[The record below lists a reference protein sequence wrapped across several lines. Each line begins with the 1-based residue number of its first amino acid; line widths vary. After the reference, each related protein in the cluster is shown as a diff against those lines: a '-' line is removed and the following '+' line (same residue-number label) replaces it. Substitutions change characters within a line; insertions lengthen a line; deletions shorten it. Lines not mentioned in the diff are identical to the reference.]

1 MNQTEATIKGVC
13 IGMGYFSLDSFL
25 NFLLYTGTGF
35 ILILIGIVA
44 FAFTTKFSEWNLIK
58 VGNMAVALKLWGK
71 VIGLGIT
78 LYTVWS
84 SSVHILDAI
93 IWGLIGI
100 ATQVVVYLII
110 EYVLTPKTSL
120 EKKVEEGN
128 TAVGF
133 SLFAVGITVGLIIA
147 GSLSY

>member
-1 MNQTEATIKGVC
+1 MDF
-13 IGMGYFSLDSFL
+13 FSFESFL
-25 NFLLYTGTGF
+25 NFLSYVGTGL

-44 FAFTTKFSEWNLIK
+44 FSLTTKFSEWQLIK
-58 VGNMAVALKLWGK
+58 EGNLAVAFKLWGK

-84 SSVHILDAI
+84 SSVHLLDAF
-93 IWGLIGI
+93 IWGLVGI
-100 ATQVVVYLII
+100 AAQVIVYLII
-110 EYVLTPKTSL
+110 EYVLTPKTNL
-120 EKKVEEGN
+120 AKKVEEGN

-147 GSLSY
+147 GSLTY